1 MSALL
6 LLWVLAADP
15 TRGEGLYLA
24 RCGGCHS
31 LDENG
36 AGPRHRG
43 LFGRVAGTQP
53 GFDYSPALK
62 ASKVR
67 WTEASLNRWLTNP
80 TALVPGNKM
89 VVQLVP
95 EARDRADV
103 VAYLK
108 RVTAGP

>member
-1 MSALL
+1 VNTLV

-15 TRGEGLYLA
+15 TRGERLYLA

-31 LDENG
+31 IDDNG

-53 GFDYSPALK
+53 GFEYSPALK
-62 ASKVR
+62 RSKLR
-67 WTEASLNRWLTNP
+67 WTDEALDRWLTNP

-95 EARDRADV
+95 DASDRADV
-103 VAYLK
+103 LAYLK
-108 RVTAGP
+108 RATAP